1 MLPYLSL
8 LLILLLSYLLGSIP
22 TGILAGRIAA
32 GLDIRQHGS
41 GNAGATNVYRVL
53 GLKWAVA
60 VALFD
65 VAKGTAAALLGSRI
79 DLGGGSLL
87 SADLTRLCAGGAAVA
102 GHVWTVFAGFKG
114 GKGVATAVGALLGIA
129 PAAIGAAL
137 GVWVIL
143 LFTVRIMSVASL
155 GAAAVL
161 PFAVWIWQGSPD
173 GGTSHEL
180 LWASVVMAA
189 FIFFTHRS
197 NIARLLRGEERTLSA
212 PGSAHSQESP
222 GSGPPPAGPAS

>member
-8 LLILLLSYLLGSIP
+8 LLILLLSYLLGSTP
-22 TGILAGRIAA
+22 TSILAGRIAS
-32 GLDIRQHGS
+32 GVDIRQHGS

-60 VALFD
+60 VALID
-65 VAKGTAAALLGSRI
+65 VAKGTVAALVVSRI
-79 DLGGGSLL
+79 DLGGNALL
-87 SADLTRLCAGGAAVA
+87 SVDLTRLVAGGAAVA

-129 PAAIGAAL
+129 PAAIGAVL

-173 GGTSHEL
+173 GGTPHDL
-180 LWASVVMAA
+180 FWASVVMAA

-197 NIARLLRGEERTLSA
+197 NIARLLRGEERTLRA
-212 PGSAHSQESP
+212 PGSAHPRETPKSGSQS
-222 GSGPPPAGPAS
+222 AGPSS